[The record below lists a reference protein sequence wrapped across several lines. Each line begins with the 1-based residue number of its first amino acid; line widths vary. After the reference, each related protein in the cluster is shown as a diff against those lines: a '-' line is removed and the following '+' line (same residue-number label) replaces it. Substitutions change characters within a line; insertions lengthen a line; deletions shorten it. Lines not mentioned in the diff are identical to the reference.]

1 MSPPNNSNRRDQD
14 GQRTRELQFIEQ
26 RHRYVTDVRTRDV
39 TNDGRCCGIDAA
51 THTLP
56 TRATD
61 ADATRSCRFSMTR
74 KVNATRDRPTDT
86 VARAILPLTTRP
98 RSARVDP
105 VARATSRRCRYSS
118 RRISA
123 PLLPPRP
130 TPLSV
135 FFSRRL
141 PSDKTPRV
149 IYILYLRLRGCI
161 TIGKGMIMYSD
172 HNINYGDCLI
182 SRPFDI
188 HDASHRVHL
197 CHTRCNI
204 ASDRD

>member
-123 PLLPPRP
+123 P
-130 TPLSV
+130 S
-135 FFSRRL
+135 SRRVPL
-141 PSDKTPRV
+141 PFPSSSLGGYLQIRRPV
-149 IYILYLRLRGCI
+149 WYIFCTYVSEDVLQLE
-161 TIGKGMIMYSD
+161 K
-172 HNINYGDCLI
+172 
-182 SRPFDI
+182 
-188 HDASHRVHL
+188 VW
-197 CHTRCNI
+197 
-204 ASDRD
+204 